1 MSEFNRRTVVLGM
14 AAGLL
19 AGCQLRDPAPSYPV
33 LTFVRRAPIKLNVA
47 EVAWFDEFV
56 MSGTAP
62 NVEHLAP
69 IAPGPVAVRWAR
81 DVLSAAGATGKAHFT
96 VTEASIVENKLK
108 KQGGLKGAFTNDQDR
123 RFDVTIA
130 GTLIVYGAAGQRV
143 GQAEASATRFATLAE
158 RASLQDRDALLYAIV
173 EKTSLD
179 FAAAIE
185 GAIRSRL
192 AAYIL

>member
-69 IAPGPVAVRWAR
+69 IAPGPVATRWAR
-81 DVLSAAGATGKAHFT
+81 DVLQAGGTSGKAHFS
-96 VTEASIVENKLK
+96 VNDASIVESKLK
-108 KQGGLKGAFTNDQDR
+108 KQGGLKGVFTNDQDR
-123 RFDVTIA
+123 RFDVSIA
-130 GTLIVYGAAGQRV
+130 GTLVIYSPTGKRLGT
-143 GQAEASATRFATLAE
+143 AEASATRFATLAE
-158 RASLQDRDALLYAIV
+158 RASLQDRDALLYALV

-179 FAAAIE
+179 FADAIE
-185 GAIRSRL
+185 GAIRSKL
-192 AAYIL
+192 TAHIL